1 MTRLDHQSRSI
12 MPSKSDGTVEMRYV
26 QTFHDGV
33 RNSQHTHALQMR
45 GPACCHAMQGMLGVL
60 MAGRLAPEDTATGE
74 QSRAAERTRRR
85 RSKHKRKDEQRHF
98 HAFLASHTQPTLYIV
113 RSELVGQAV
122 LKVIER
128 SDNAPTVRVIDISQ
142 RSDMPYPLHKF
153 TPPVLVDRTGVV
165 QGSELFR
172 LLSKPSTP

>member
-1 MTRLDHQSRSI
+1 MTHQSRSI
-12 MPSKSDGTVEMRYV
+12 MPGNSDGKVEMRYV

-45 GPACCHAMQGMLGVL
+45 GPACCHAMQGMLSVL
-60 MAGRLAPEDTATGE
+60 MAGRLAPEDNATGE
-74 QSRAAERTRRR
+74 QSRAAERTHRRP
-85 RSKHKRKDEQRHF
+85 SKHKQKEEQRHF

-128 SDNAPTVRVIDISQ
+128 SDNAPKVQVIDISH
-142 RSDMPYPLHKF
+142 RSGMPYPLHTF
-153 TPPVLVDRTGVV
+153 APPVLVDRTGIV

>member
-1 MTRLDHQSRSI
+1 MTRRDHQSRSI
-12 MPSKSDGTVEMRYV
+12 TAGKSDGTVEMRYV

-85 RSKHKRKDEQRHF
+85 RSKRKDEQRHF

-128 SDNAPTVRVIDISQ
+128 SDNTPEVIDISH
-142 RSDMPYPLHKF
+142 RSGMPYPLHTF
-153 TPPVLVDRTGVV
+153 APPVLVDRTGVV

-172 LLSKPSTP
+172 MLSKPSTP